1 MPEAVAKSS
10 SWRYER
16 REFFGGI
23 KMYIALYI
31 SSHGFGHMTRCL
43 GIIENILN
51 ASDYNLYIVCGKRQ
65 NDFARVYLAKYKDRI
80 IYKDLVTDIGLVNK
94 QNSLEVDKLLLQ
106 KELLEF
112 TSSWE
117 NVVNDECYFLK
128 SLNIKCIVS
137 DISPIGTLV
146 GHKLQL
152 PVVLITNFTW
162 VEQYEYI
169 GIDEFIINKY
179 IQAYSYVTKFIK
191 YDLCLP
197 ISSVNCEDINEVG
210 FTCRE
215 IDLDK
220 VDKIKQQYGKSIM
233 VTCGKS
239 ANLNT
244 INIKN
249 FKGTIFTTS
258 GIDITCEEDCN
269 VINLPIDILDTQNY
283 IAASD
288 MVITKAGWGTIAE
301 GIIGHTNLVLI
312 ERPSAKEDSFNI
324 EELKKRN
331 LAISIN
337 EEDLLDLDI
346 EKLREQLKQEI
357 DYDKLNSYENDAAKV
372 AEIILNT

>member
-1 MPEAVAKSS
+1 
-10 SWRYER
+10 
-16 REFFGGI
+16 
-23 KMYIALYI
+23 MYIALYI

-43 GIIENILN
+43 GIMENILKT
-51 ASDYNLYIVCGKRQ
+51 SDYNLYIICSKKQ
-65 NDFARVYLAKYKDRI
+65 NDFARIYLTKYKDRI
-80 IYKDLVTDIGLVNK
+80 IYKDLVTDIGLINK
-94 QNSLEVDKLLLQ
+94 ENSLEVDKIS
-106 KELLEF
+106 LERKLYDF

-117 NVVNDECYFLK
+117 DILNDEYNFLK
-128 SLNIKCIVS
+128 NLNIKCIVS

-146 GHKLQL
+146 GNKLQL
-152 PVVLITNFTW
+152 SVALITNFTW

-169 GIDEFIINKY
+169 GVDESIIDKY
-179 IQAYSYVTKFIK
+179 RQAYSYVTKFIK

-197 ISSVNCEDINEVG
+197 ISSVNCKDINEVG
-210 FTCRE
+210 FTCRY

-220 VDKIKQQYGKSIM
+220 VEKIKQQYGKSIM

-258 GIDITCEEDCN
+258 GIEITCEDDCN
-269 VINLPIDILDTQNY
+269 VVNLPIDTLDTQNY
-283 IAASD
+283 IAASE

-324 EELKKRN
+324 EELKKRR
-331 LAISIN
+331 LAISIK

-346 EKLREQLKQEI
+346 EKLREKLKKEI

>member
-1 MPEAVAKSS
+1 
-10 SWRYER
+10 
-16 REFFGGI
+16 
-23 KMYIALYI
+23 MYIALYI

-43 GIIENILN
+43 AIIENILN
-51 ASDYNLYIVCGKRQ
+51 TSNYNLYIVCNKRQ
-65 NDFARVYLAKYKDRI
+65 NDFARIYLAKYKDRI
-80 IYKDLVTDIGLVNK
+80 ICKDLATDIGLVNK
-94 QNSLEVDKLLLQ
+94 QNSLEVDKFLLQ
-106 KELLEF
+106 QQLLEF
-112 TSSWE
+112 TLSWE
-117 NVVNDECYFLK
+117 DVVNNEYNFLK
-128 SLNIKCIVS
+128 NLNIKCIVS

-146 GHKLQL
+146 GYKLQL

-169 GIDEFIINKY
+169 GIDKSIIDKY
-179 IQAYSYVTKFIK
+179 RQAYSYVTKFIK
-191 YDLCLP
+191 YDLCSP
-197 ISSVNCEDINEVG
+197 ISSVNCKDINEVG
-210 FTCRE
+210 FTCRD
-215 IDLDK
+215 INLDK
-220 VDKIKQQYGKSIM
+220 VEKIKQQYGKFIL

-249 FKGTIFTTS
+249 FNGTIFTTS
-258 GIDITCEEDCN
+258 GIEITCEEDCN
-269 VINLPIDILDTQNY
+269 IVNLPIDTLDTQNY
-283 IAASD
+283 IAASE

-346 EKLREQLKQEI
+346 EKLREKLKKEI

>member
-1 MPEAVAKSS
+1 
-10 SWRYER
+10 
-16 REFFGGI
+16 
-23 KMYIALYI
+23 MYIALYI

-43 GIIENILN
+43 GIMEKILN
-51 ASDYNLYIVCGKRQ
+51 TSDYNLYIVCGKKQ
-65 NDFARVYLAKYKDRI
+65 NDFARIYLAEYKDRV

-94 QNSLEVDKLLLQ
+94 KNSLEVDKSLLD
-106 KELLEF
+106 KKLLEF

-117 NVVNDECYFLK
+117 KAVNDEYNFLK

-162 VEQYEYI
+162 IEQYEYI
-169 GIDEFIINKY
+169 GIDESIIDKY
-179 IQAYSYVTKFIK
+179 RQAYSYVTKFIK

-197 ISSVNCEDINEVG
+197 INSVNCKEVNEVG

-215 IDLDK
+215 IDLDR
-220 VDKIKQQYGKSIM
+220 VEKIKKQYGKSIM

-258 GIDITCEEDCN
+258 GIDITCEED
-269 VINLPIDILDTQNY
+269 
-283 IAASD
+283 
-288 MVITKAGWGTIAE
+288 
-301 GIIGHTNLVLI
+301 
-312 ERPSAKEDSFNI
+312 
-324 EELKKRN
+324 
-331 LAISIN
+331 
-337 EEDLLDLDI
+337 
-346 EKLREQLKQEI
+346 
-357 DYDKLNSYENDAAKV
+357 
-372 AEIILNT
+372 

>member
-1 MPEAVAKSS
+1 
-10 SWRYER
+10 
-16 REFFGGI
+16 
-23 KMYIALYI
+23 MYIGFYI
-31 SSHGFGHMTRCL
+31 SSHRFGHMTRCL
-43 GIIENILN
+43 GIIENILKTN
-51 ASDYNLYIVCGKRQ
+51 DYNLYIACNKKQ
-65 NDFARVYLAKYKDRI
+65 SDFARIYLAKHKDRI

-94 QNSLEVDKLLLQ
+94 ENSLEVDKFSLQQQLLD
-106 KELLEF
+106 F

-117 NVVNDECYFLK
+117 DVVNDEYDFLK
-128 SLNIKCIVS
+128 NLNIICIVS

-146 GHKLQL
+146 GDKLQL

-162 VEQYEYI
+162 IEQYEHI
-169 GIDEFIINKY
+169 GIDESIINKY
-179 IQAYSYVTKFIK
+179 RQAYSYITKFIK
-191 YDLCLP
+191 YDLCSP
-197 ISSVNCEDINEVG
+197 INSVNCKDINEVG
-210 FTCRE
+210 FVCRN
-215 IDLDK
+215 IDFNK
-220 VDKIKQQYGKSIM
+220 IEKIKRQYGKSIM
-233 VTCGKS
+233 ITCGKS
-239 ANLNT
+239 ANLNN

-258 GIDITCEEDCN
+258 GIEITCEDECN
-269 VINLPIDILDTQNY
+269 VVNLPIDTLDTQNY
-283 IAASD
+283 IAASE

-346 EKLREQLKQEI
+346 EKLREKLKQEI
-357 DYDKLNSYENDAAKV
+357 DYDKLNSYKNDAAKV

>member
-1 MPEAVAKSS
+1 
-10 SWRYER
+10 
-16 REFFGGI
+16 
-23 KMYIALYI
+23 MYIALYI
-31 SSHGFGHMTRCL
+31 SSHGFGHMTRSL
-43 GIIENILN
+43 GVMENILN
-51 ASDYNLYIVCGKRQ
+51 TSNYNLYIVCNRKQ
-65 NDFARVYLAKYKDRI
+65 NDFARIYLSKYKDRI

-94 QNSLEVDKLLLQ
+94 ENSVEVDKLLLQ

-117 NVVNDECYFLK
+117 TFVNDEYDFLK
-128 SLNIKCIVS
+128 NLNIKCIVS

-146 GHKLQL
+146 GNKLQL

-169 GIDEFIINKY
+169 GIDESIIDKY
-179 IQAYSYVTKFIK
+179 RQAYSYVTKFIK

-197 ISSVNCEDINEVG
+197 LSSINCEEVYEVG

-215 IDLDK
+215 IDLYK
-220 VDKIKQQYGKSIM
+220 VKKIKQQYGKSIM

-258 GIDITCEEDCN
+258 GIDITCDEDCN
-269 VINLPIDILDTQNY
+269 VVNLPIDILDTQNY

-288 MVITKAGWGTIAE
+288 MVITKAGWGTIGE
-301 GIIGHTNLVLI
+301 VVLGHTNLVLI

-324 EELKKRN
+324 EKIKENKLGISIAEKDLSTIDIKSLENELKN
-331 LAISIN
+331 NI
-337 EEDLLDLDI
+337 DY
-346 EKLREQLKQEI
+346 EKLNTYKN
-357 DYDKLNSYENDAAKV
+357 DVDKIVEL
-372 AEIILNT
+372 ILA